1 MVFFFLE
8 WGRGEGH
15 GCLLSFARLGWHELV
30 LFLCGNAGKGCRE
43 GGPIVSRHRGME
55 FRGQADQDHGIPG
68 GGVFFS
74 RGGCLFSLPS
84 RDKRTLDRWAGGGNE
99 AVWSWE

>member
-1 MVFFFLE
+1 MGVFFSE

-15 GCLLSFARLGWHELV
+15 GCLLSFARLGWHELM

-43 GGPIVSRHRGME
+43 GGTIVSRHRGME

-68 GGVFFS
+68 GGVFSLGVVVCF
-74 RGGCLFSLPS
+74 RCLHEIKG
-84 RDKRTLDRWAGGGNE
+84 R
-99 AVWSWE
+99 